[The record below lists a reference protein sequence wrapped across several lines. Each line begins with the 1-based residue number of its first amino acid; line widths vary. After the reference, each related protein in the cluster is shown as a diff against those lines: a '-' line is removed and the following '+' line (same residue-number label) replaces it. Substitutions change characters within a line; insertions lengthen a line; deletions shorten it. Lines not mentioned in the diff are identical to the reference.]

1 MTATY
6 VRRTIAVLELGR
18 NGGTLDRVLA
28 INLVE
33 DGRVFGQAI
42 EAGLSR
48 HCAGGRS
55 GGGGGVVVVVVVVVV
70 GGGWRGRLEES

>member
-6 VRRTIAVLELGR
+6 IRRTIAVLELGR
-18 NGGTLDRVLA
+18 NSGALDRVLT

-55 GGGGGVVVVVVVVVV
+55 GGVVVVVVVVVV
-70 GGGWRGRLEES
+70 GGWRGRLEES

>member
-6 VRRTIAVLELGR
+6 IRRTIAVLELGGD
-18 NGGTLDRVLA
+18 GGAFDRVLSV
-28 INLVE
+28 NLIE

-48 HCAGGRS
+48 HCVGGRS
-55 GGGGGVVVVVVVVVV
+55 DGVVVVVMVVV
-70 GGGWRGRLEES
+70 GGGMAGSS